1 MELRDYLRG
10 LRRHWLAIT
19 LMTLLGVGTAYG
31 WSLLQTPVYEA
42 TASGVVQAKTE
53 YEIGQLISDDG
64 AARAKVP
71 TLLDMAGWKE
81 VAEEAIDDLGL
92 TASPEA
98 VAARVTVEN
107 PENTSII
114 KFTARANTPEE
125 AAALAQAWIDALAV
139 TVTAVDGDD
148 NPTQI
153 SIYSAAAATVP
164 SAPVFPDTR
173 TALIVGG
180 VLGLGAGIAFAL
192 IRTASDRRIRATDD
206 VEAKLHVPVM
216 GTIPSSPV
224 LAGVSSLLTGTPNER
239 SFPVAEALR
248 TLRTNLRFMDVD
260 NPPRKIVVTSP
271 LPGDGKSTI
280 ACNLALTLARSGE
293 PVVLVDGDLRRPMVA
308 SNLELPGGAGL
319 SDVLTGRAS
328 VADVLQ
334 RTPHDAHLLVLAAGT
349 IPPNPSEVL
358 GSARM
363 RQLLED
369 LAKHATVI
377 IDAPPL
383 LAVTDGAVLTQ
394 QADGALLVV
403 GVGKTNYDFVEKA
416 LDAVHKVNGRAL
428 GLVLNKVPLK
438 GGDASPYAAAA
449 YVQDYAS
456 GSSRK
461 RATGRAAAET
471 A

>member
-10 LRRHWLAIT
+10 LRRHWLAIA
-19 LMTLLGVGTAYG
+19 LMTLLGIGAAYG
-31 WSLLQTPVYEA
+31 WSLLQSPVYEA
-42 TASGVVQAKTE
+42 TASGLVQAKTE
-53 YEIGQLISDDG
+53 YENGQLLSDDSS
-64 AARAKVP
+64 ARLKVP
-71 TLLDMAGWKE
+71 TLLDMAGWEE
-81 VAEEAIDDLGL
+81 VAQRAIDDLGI
-92 TASPEA
+92 AESPES
-98 VAARVTVEN
+98 VVSRITVEN
-107 PENTSII
+107 PEGTSVIR
-114 KFTARANTPEE
+114 FTARASTPED

-139 TVTAVDGDD
+139 TVAAVDGDD
-148 NPTQI
+148 AVTEI

-164 SAPVFPDTR
+164 STPVFPDTR

-192 IRTASDRRIRATDD
+192 VRTASDRRIRVTDD

-216 GTIPSSPV
+216 GTIPASPA
-224 LAGVSSLLTGTPNER
+224 LSGTSTLMTGAADER
-239 SFPVAEALR
+239 TFPVAEALR

-260 NPPRKIVVTSP
+260 RPPRRIVVTSP

-293 PVVLVDGDLRRPMVA
+293 PVVLIDGDLRRPMVA
-308 SNLELPGGAGL
+308 TNLGLPGGAGL
-319 SDVLTGRAS
+319 SDVLTGRAA
-328 VADVLQ
+328 VAEVLQ
-334 RTPHDAHLLVLAAGT
+334 RTPHDPHLLVLAAGT

-358 GSARM
+358 GSDRM
-363 RQLLED
+363 RRLLKD
-369 LAKHATVI
+369 MAQHATLI

-416 LDAVHKVNGRAL
+416 LDTVRKANGRPL
-428 GLVLNKVPLK
+428 GLVLNKAPMK

-449 YVQDYAS
+449 YVQDYAAAN
-456 GSSRK
+456 SR
-461 RATGRAAAET
+461 RRSQGRAATESA
-471 A
+471 

>member
-10 LRRHWLAIT
+10 LRRHWLAIA
-19 LMTLLGVGTAYG
+19 LMTLLGIGTAYG

-53 YEIGQLISDDG
+53 YENGQLLNDDSS
-64 AARAKVP
+64 ARLKVP
-71 TLLDMAGWKE
+71 TLIDMAGWEE
-81 VAEEAIDDLGL
+81 VAERVIDDLGL
-92 TASPEA
+92 TESPAS
-98 VAARVTVEN
+98 VASRITVEN
-107 PENTSII
+107 PQSTAII
-114 KFTARANTPEE
+114 RFTAQASTPQE
-125 AAALAQAWIDALAV
+125 AAALAQAWIDALAA
-139 TVTAVDGDD
+139 TVAVVDGEDT
-148 NPTQI
+148 PTEI
-153 SIYSAAAATVP
+153 SIYAAAAATVP
-164 SAPVFPDTR
+164 TVPVFPDTR

-192 IRTASDRRIRATDD
+192 TRTASDRRVRATDD
-206 VEAKLHVPVM
+206 VESKLHVPVM
-216 GTIPSSPV
+216 GVIPSSNA
-224 LAGVSSLLTGTPNER
+224 LTGASKLLTDTAGER
-239 SFPVAEALR
+239 AFPVAEALR
-248 TLRTNLRFMDVD
+248 SLRTNLRFMDVD
-260 NPPRKIVVTSP
+260 NPPRKIVVSSP

-293 PVVLVDGDLRRPMVA
+293 PVVLVDGDLRRPTVA
-308 SNLELPGGAGL
+308 TNLELPGGAGL
-319 SDVLTGRAS
+319 SDVLTGRAA

-334 RTPHDAHLLVLAAGT
+334 RTPHDPHLLVLAAGT

-416 LDAVHKVNGRAL
+416 LDAVHKANGRAL
-428 GLVLNKVPLK
+428 GLVLNKVPRK
-438 GGDASPYAAAA
+438 GGDASPYASAA
-449 YVQDYAS
+449 YVQEYVK
-456 GSSRK
+456 GESRK
-461 RATGRAAAET
+461 RSSTRAAAES